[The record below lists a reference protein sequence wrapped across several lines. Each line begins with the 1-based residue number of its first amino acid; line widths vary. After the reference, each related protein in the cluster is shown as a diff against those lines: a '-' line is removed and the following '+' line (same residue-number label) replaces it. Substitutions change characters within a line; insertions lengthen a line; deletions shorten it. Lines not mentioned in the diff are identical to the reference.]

1 MKRREDVLRYLTTV
15 PLFSA
20 CTKKDLALLARHS
33 EHLTVPA
40 GTRMTTEGRVGYE
53 FYVILDG
60 KASVERDGR
69 EVNILGPGDFFGELS
84 LLDRAPRNAT
94 VTAVTDVE
102 TVMLG
107 QREFSAAL
115 DLVPSLA
122 HKLLIGLARRIH
134 TIEDQRVN

>member
-1 MKRREDVLRYLTTV
+1 MARRDDLLEYLTKV

-20 CTKKDLALLARHS
+20 CAKKDLALLAKHS
-33 EHLTVPA
+33 ERVTLPA
-40 GTRMTTEGRVGYE
+40 GTDMTVEGKVGYE

-60 KASVERDGR
+60 KASVKRGRR
-69 EVNILGPGDFFGELS
+69 EVNVLGPGDFFGELS

-94 VTAVTDVE
+94 VTAVTDVDA
-102 TVMLG
+102 VVLG

-122 HKLLIGLARRIH
+122 HKLLTGLARRIH
-134 TIEDQRVN
+134 AIDSQKVN